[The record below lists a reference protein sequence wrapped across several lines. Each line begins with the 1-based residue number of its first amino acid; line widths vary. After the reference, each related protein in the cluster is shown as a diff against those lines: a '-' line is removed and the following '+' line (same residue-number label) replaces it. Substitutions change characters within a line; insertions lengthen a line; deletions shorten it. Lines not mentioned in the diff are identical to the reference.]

1 MPRTRASLSISV
13 PNELWIQTQIDCG
26 EFASRSEVVNDLI
39 RKEREKTRERDYIR
53 TMLIA
58 GEKSVEEHGWVTETS
73 EQMLAGFKERA
84 RANGKL

>member
-1 MPRTRASLSISV
+1 MPGTRASLSISE

-53 TMLIA
+53 AKLIA
-58 GEKSVEEHGWVTETS
+58 A
-73 EQMLAGFKERA
+73 EQSPIVSQSFDEMLAEFKEEA
-84 RANGKL
+84 RQDGLL